1 MNSIS
6 IWIRAAR
13 LRTLPLSLSGIL
25 VGLALSPGQGLPN
38 PKILVGC
45 LCTTLLFQILS
56 NFANDMG
63 DSQKGTDNAQR
74 IGPQRTVQ
82 SGMISQYSMKMAV
95 FIFAILSML
104 SAGVL
109 LYYALPNLSNNALW
123 FYLGLALLCVVAA
136 ITYTIG
142 KKAYGYHGFGDLMV
156 FFFFGGVAVLGTR
169 HLYDST
175 FNVEEY
181 LGALA
186 IGSWSTMVLNLNNM
200 RDMHNDAHSNKRTL
214 VVLLGAARAKTYH
227 YALFTLGCLAWLIL
241 LVILISKN
249 QSWPIAAAVLP
260 LVPLSLHLKRV
271 RKITN
276 PKDFDPELKK
286 VALSTFVAASLL
298 FILLILS
305 S

>member
-13 LRTLPLSLSGIL
+13 LRTLPLSISGIL
-25 VGLALSPGQGLPN
+25 VGLALSPGLGVPN
-38 PKILVGC
+38 PAILVGC

-56 NFANDMG
+56 NFANDLG

-82 SGMISQYSMKMAV
+82 SGMISQHSMKMAV
-95 FIFAILSML
+95 FIFAILSMI
-104 SAGVL
+104 SAGIL

-123 FYLGLALLCVVAA
+123 FYLGLALLCIIAA
-136 ITYTIG
+136 ITYTVG

-156 FFFFGGVAVLGTR
+156 FLFFGGVAVLGTR

-175 FNVEEY
+175 FNVEEF

-200 RDMHNDAHSNKRTL
+200 RDLHNDAHSNKRTL

-241 LVILISKN
+241 LVLLISKN

-260 LVPLSLHLKRV
+260 LVPLSLHLIRV

>member
-25 VGLALSPGQGLPN
+25 VGLALSPGLGLSN
-38 PKILVGC
+38 PAILAGC

-56 NFANDMG
+56 NFANDLG

-123 FYLGLALLCVVAA
+123 FYLGLALLCIVAA

-156 FFFFGGVAVLGTR
+156 FLFFGGVAVLGTR

-175 FNVEEY
+175 FNVEEF

-200 RDMHNDAHSNKRTL
+200 RDLHNDAHSNKRTL

-241 LVILISKN
+241 LVLLISKN

-260 LVPLSLHLKRV
+260 LVPLSFHLIRV

>member
-56 NFANDMG
+56 NFANDLG

-82 SGMISQYSMKMAV
+82 SGMLSQYSMKMAV
-95 FIFAILSML
+95 FIFAILSMI
-104 SAGVL
+104 SAGIL

-123 FYLGLALLCVVAA
+123 FYLGLALLCIVAA

-241 LVILISKN
+241 LVLLILKN

-286 VALSTFVAASLL
+286 VALSTFAAASLL
-298 FILLILS
+298 FLLSILS